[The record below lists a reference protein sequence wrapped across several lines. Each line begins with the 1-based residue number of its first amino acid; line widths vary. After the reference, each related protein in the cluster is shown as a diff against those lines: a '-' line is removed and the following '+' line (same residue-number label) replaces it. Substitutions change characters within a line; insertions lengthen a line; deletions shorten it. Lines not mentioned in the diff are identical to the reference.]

1 LPHISAS
8 ACSIDR
14 IVELIASLYGN
25 ILKILL
31 LKIMLMDI
39 RPLTTITTL
48 NIDEVTIL
56 PLGQR
61 NIIEKKADG
70 NSLVIVI

>member
-1 LPHISAS
+1 
-8 ACSIDR
+8 
-14 IVELIASLYGN
+14 
-25 ILKILL
+25 
-31 LKIMLMDI
+31 MDI

-56 PLGQR
+56 LSDQR
-61 NIIEKKADG
+61 NMIEKKADG

>member
-1 LPHISAS
+1 
-8 ACSIDR
+8 
-14 IVELIASLYGN
+14 
-25 ILKILL
+25 
-31 LKIMLMDI
+31 MDLS
-39 RPLTTITTL
+39 PLTTITTL

-61 NIIEKKADG
+61 NIIEKKTDG